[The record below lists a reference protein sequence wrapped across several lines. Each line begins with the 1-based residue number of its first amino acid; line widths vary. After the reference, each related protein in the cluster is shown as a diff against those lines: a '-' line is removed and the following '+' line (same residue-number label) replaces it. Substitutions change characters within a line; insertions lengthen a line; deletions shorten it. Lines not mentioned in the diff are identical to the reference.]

1 LLIAPKWGQ
10 NIDSS
15 ITVEVTKDSFRVG
28 TKYQRGPMLVTVD
41 SAGKRSNQ
49 NGKVNVDG
57 FIEVKA
63 PKTTWQQSK
72 IALVSSYDITS
83 ISNFDVRRASLYV
96 YFYLVIEI
104 DLLGIYRSA
113 RNFPSN
119 TSHPNPSPSTPR

>member
-83 ISNFDVRRASLYV
+83 ISNFDV
-96 YFYLVIEI
+96 I
-104 DLLGIYRSA
+104 
-113 RNFPSN
+113 
-119 TSHPNPSPSTPR
+119 